1 MRLIQ
6 QTELHT
12 QGKIKENMIETFI
25 DNIKL
30 LQTKHGYILINNNK
44 IVSDKYFNNIEDA
57 KNYIQSLERGVFYS
71 G

>member
-1 MRLIQ
+1 MGLIQ
-6 QTELHT
+6 QAELCT
-12 QGKIKENMIETFI
+12 QGRIKEKMIETFI

-44 IVSDKYFNNIEDA
+44 IISDKYFNNIEDA
-57 KNYIQSLERGVFYS
+57 KNYIQNLERRVFYS